1 MQGGAAR
8 DENKDVNMFS
18 RPRKKAL
25 FTVSAAAVAGT
36 IVAAVVAPSSKA
48 GEPAGRVGAESAGDR
63 LFPKLGN
70 GGYDAGSY
78 DVKFDYRPST
88 PKMDATVT
96 MRATARQDLSRFSLD
111 SAGQEIKSVS
121 VQGAR
126 ADFHTSNEKLTIT
139 PKSPVRK
146 GQTFSVRTDY
156 RADRSKNLPNPSWPS
171 GVRYPM
177 KHWVPTEDG
186 FALMGQPDRAHL
198 FFPGNDHPSDKARF
212 TFRISTPKNLQA
224 AANGSLISRRTAGDR
239 TTYTFRT
246 RHPIPTHVVQ
256 VAVGK
261 YREVKQRGPHGLS
274 IHSYVPA
281 DQYAQLKPVV
291 GKTPAQV
298 AWLEKEIGR
307 PFPFEAY
314 GMLAVKSPYNGVAL
328 ETATLSTFSSLGLNR
343 PAGQVEPVM
352 AHELVHQYFGDA
364 VSVRSWDDMWISEG
378 HAHYYQK
385 RYEAA
390 RGFSKIE
397 EDMRTLYEHDAKE
410 RQESGPAGKLTSP
423 SAVMFNTNAPGALML
438 HGLRNQVG
446 DWTFRRIEQSFF
458 DRYRNKAAS
467 TQDYIDVANK
477 VSGRD
482 LAPYIKSWLY
492 DAKTPPMPG
501 HPDWKSKP

>member
-1 MQGGAAR
+1 MLR
-8 DENKDVNMFS
+8 
-18 RPRKKAL
+18 RPRNKVL
-25 FTVSAAAVAGT
+25 RTVSAAAVAGAT
-36 IVAAVVAPSSKA
+36 VAAVAVPSAQA
-48 GEPAGRVGAESAGDR
+48 GEPAGGAGAESAGDR
-63 LFPKLGN
+63 LYPKLGN

-78 DVKFDYRPST
+78 DVQFDYRPGT

-96 MRATARQDLSRFSLD
+96 MRATAKQDLSRFSLD
-111 SAGQEIKSVS
+111 AAGQDIKSVT

-126 ADFHTSNEKLTIT
+126 AGFRTSGEKLTIT
-139 PKSPVRK
+139 PKSPLRK
-146 GQTFSVRTDY
+146 GQTFTVRTDY
-156 RADRSKNLPNPSWPS
+156 RADRSKNLPNSSWPS
-171 GVRYPM
+171 GIAYPV

-186 FALMGQPDRAHL
+186 FALSGQPDRAHL
-198 FFPGNDHPSDKARF
+198 FFPSNDHPSDKARF

-224 AANGSLISRRTAGDR
+224 VANGSLISRRTAGDR

-261 YREVKQRGPHGLS
+261 YREVEQRGPRGLP
-274 IHSYVPA
+274 IRSYVPA
-281 DQYAQLKPVV
+281 DQYTQLKPVV
-291 GKTPAQV
+291 SKTPAQV

-314 GMLAVKSPYNGVAL
+314 GMLGVKSPYNGVAL

-343 PAGQVEPVM
+343 PAEQVEPVM

-364 VSVRSWDDMWISEG
+364 VSVRNWDDMWISEG
-378 HAHYYQK
+378 HAHYYQY
-385 RYEAA
+385 RYEAE
-390 RGFSKIE
+390 RGFSKLE
-397 EDMRTLYEHDAKE
+397 ENMRRLYENDAKG
-410 RQESGPAGKLTSP
+410 RKESGPAGHLKDSSGVL
-423 SAVMFNTNAPGALML
+423 FDTNGPGALML

-446 DWTFRRIEQSFF
+446 DATFRRIEQSFF
-458 DRYRNKAAS
+458 DRYRDKAAS

-492 DAKTPPMPG
+492 GAKTPPMPG